1 MARTKQ
7 TERDQELWQIA
18 MKEAI
23 ERLEQEKRQRARASK
38 TKKVA
43 HHGDKKKAKHK
54 RNQHDDVKV
63 APKKDKEHCE
73 TAEKSD

>member
-43 HHGDKKKAKHK
+43 HGDKKKAKHK
-54 RNQHDDVKV
+54 RKRHGDVKI

>member
-1 MARTKQ
+1 
-7 TERDQELWQIA
+7 

-23 ERLEQEKRQRARASK
+23 ERLEQDKRERARASTSK
-38 TKKVA
+38 QVA
-43 HHGDKKKAKHK
+43 HGDKKKPKHK
-54 RNQHDDVKV
+54 RNWHDDVKI